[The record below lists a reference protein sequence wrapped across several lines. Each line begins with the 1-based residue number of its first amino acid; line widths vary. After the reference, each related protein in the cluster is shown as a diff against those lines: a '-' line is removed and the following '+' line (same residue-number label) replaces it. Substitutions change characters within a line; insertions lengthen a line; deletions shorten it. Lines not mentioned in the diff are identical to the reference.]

1 MILEVPIWAK
11 TIKDEGVLTF
21 VAFTERMCRQNG
33 YDITYTIHIDDV
45 VRMVNKRAHGL
56 LDWLREFPE
65 IEDNIELGHL
75 YDQVVCFRIK
85 ELEPF
90 KKRLMF
96 ERELTQTRQKFI
108 WMYLLGCLNQN
119 LITGEDPKNACDRN
133 TFGIKEFHIDREALH
148 YIRKADR

>member
-1 MILEVPIWAK
+1 
-11 TIKDEGVLTF
+11 
-21 VAFTERMCRQNG
+21 
-33 YDITYTIHIDDV
+33 
-45 VRMVNKRAHGL
+45 
-56 LDWLREFPE
+56 
-65 IEDNIELGHL
+65 
-75 YDQVVCFRIK
+75 
-85 ELEPF
+85 
-90 KKRLMF
+90 MF